1 MTKKEKIM
9 QEVEKTLQAIDR
21 IPELDTDL
29 FLFTKLKTKIEGDSV
44 SQIKN
49 SWFGFKP
56 AIAAVAL
63 ILIINIITTFYFFKT
78 TDSTAAV
85 VTEQATLV
93 KSLSKDYQITQ
104 TQYENL
110 ILR

>member
-9 QEVEKTLQAIDR
+9 QEVEKTLHAIDN
-21 IPELDTDL
+21 IPELEKDP
-29 FLFTKLKTKIEGDSV
+29 FLFSKLKTKIESNSV
-44 SQIKN
+44 PQIKN
-49 SWFGFKP
+49 TWFSFKP
-56 AIAAVAL
+56 AIAAFVL
-63 ILIINIITTFYFFKT
+63 MLIINIITTFYFFKT